1 MQKADT
7 GLPPASSSL
16 NQDPYLKSRFSSD
29 LAFNKLYPVSSQLL
43 SEKHWTPL
51 KIARKAARFLGAD
64 DGARVLDIGSGV
76 GKFCLA
82 AAYYQP
88 NVRFFGIEQRHHLY
102 HTAETARLNL
112 ALPNVEFI
120 YGNFTQLDLTAYNHF
135 YFYNSFHENLV
146 EYDHIDESI
155 DYSVELYFYYTR
167 FLFKQLEKMPSGTRI
182 ATYHSLEGEIPR
194 DFLLAGSALDSQL
207 KFWIKP

>member
-7 GLPPASSSL
+7 GLQQPPFSL
-16 NQDPYLKSRFSSD
+16 QQDPGLKSRFSSD
-29 LAFNKLYPVSSQLL
+29 LALNQLYPESSQLL
-43 SEKHWTPL
+43 AEKHWTPL
-51 KIARKAARFLGAD
+51 NIARKAARYLANEE
-64 DGARVLDIGSGV
+64 GARILDIGSGV

-82 AAYYQP
+82 AAYHQP
-88 NVRFFGIEQRHHLY
+88 NAQFFGIEQRHHLY

-120 YGNFTQLDLTAYNHF
+120 YGNFTQLDLTAYDHF

-146 EYDHIDESI
+146 DHDHIDESI

-182 ATYHSLEGEIPR
+182 VTYHSLEGEIPPG
-194 DFLLAGSALDSQL
+194 FNLAGSVMDSQL
-207 KFWIKP
+207 KFWIKQ